1 MGILK
6 VLLRYTLPVFVV
18 LFGIGGC
25 FFLFQSRPESAQKP
39 PKPPAALV
47 ETAKAIKQPVTFRV
61 QSQGSVSPRT
71 QTTLIPEVSG
81 EIVEVSPQFISG
93 GFFSKGDVL
102 VKIDPSNYETALK
115 RANAAVKRAET
126 QVATENALAG
136 YAAQD
141 WQRLRSL
148 NATNTPASDL
158 TLRKPQLAEALAG
171 LESAEADREK
181 AMRDLTRTIIRAPY
195 DGMVRE
201 KRADIGQFVTSG
213 TQLAQTFATDFAEV
227 RLPLTQN
234 DLRYLEIPRTISDE
248 PLDVIL
254 RAEIGG
260 QNIEWAAQ
268 VVRSEGVFDETR
280 RVLYVVAQ
288 VNDPYSNESENRE
301 PLRVGTF
308 VTAEVK
314 GLDAG
319 KLFVI
324 PRSSLSRGT
333 TLWVVD
339 EQSKIYPQTLNIVRS
354 DRQFAYVSDGIEEG
368 MTYCLTPPNQP
379 LPGMMVRMDG

>member
-260 QNIEWAAQ
+260 QNIELSLIHI
-268 VVRSEGVFDETR
+268 SEPTR
-280 RVLYVVAQ
+280 
-288 VNDPYSNESENRE
+288 PY
-301 PLRVGTF
+301 
-308 VTAEVK
+308 
-314 GLDAG
+314 
-319 KLFVI
+319 
-324 PRSSLSRGT
+324 
-333 TLWVVD
+333 
-339 EQSKIYPQTLNIVRS
+339 
-354 DRQFAYVSDGIEEG
+354 
-368 MTYCLTPPNQP
+368 
-379 LPGMMVRMDG
+379 

>member
-6 VLLRYTLPVFVV
+6 VLLRYAIPVLVV
-18 LFGIGGC
+18 LVGIGTCG
-25 FFLFQSRPESAQKP
+25 FMVQARPQSVQKP

-47 ETAKAIKQPVTFRV
+47 ETAKAIKEPVTFRV
-61 QSQGSVSPRT
+61 LSQGSVTPRT

-81 EIVEVSPQFISG
+81 EIVEVSPYFISG
-93 GFFSKGDVL
+93 GFFSKGDIL

-148 NATNTPASDL
+148 NATDTPASDL

-181 AMRDLTRTIIRAPY
+181 AMRDLSRTNIRAPY

-227 RLPLTQN
+227 RLPLTQK
-234 DLRYLEIPRTISDE
+234 DLQYINLPRTMSDR
-248 PLDVIL
+248 PLAVSL
-254 RAEIGG
+254 KAELGG
-260 QNIEWAAQ
+260 KIIEWSAQ

-280 RVLYVVAQ
+280 RVLYAVAQ
-288 VNDPYSNESENRE
+288 IIDPYANQTSDRE
-301 PLRVGTF
+301 PLRIGTF
-308 VTAEVK
+308 VTAEVE
-314 GLDAG
+314 GVDAG
-319 KLFVI
+319 ELFVI
-324 PRSSLSRGT
+324 PRTSLSRGT

-339 EQSKIYPQTLNIVRS
+339 KQSKIYPQTLDIVRS
-354 DRQFAYVSDGIEEG
+354 DRNFAYVSGGIDEG
-368 MTYCLTPPNQP
+368 MSYCVTPPSQA

>member
-47 ETAKAIKQPVTFRV
+47 ETAKAVKQPVTFRV

-81 EIVEVSPQFISG
+81 EIVEVSPHFISG
-93 GFFSKGDVL
+93 GFFSKGDIL

-115 RANAAVKRAET
+115 RANAAVKKAET

-148 NATNTPASDL
+148 DATNTPASDL
-158 TLRKPQLAEALAG
+158 TLRKPQLAEVLAG

-213 TQLAQTFATDFAEV
+213 SQLAQTFATDFAEV

-234 DLRYLEIPRTISDE
+234 DLRYLDIPRTISDE
-248 PLDVIL
+248 PLDATL

-260 QNIEWAAQ
+260 RAIEWEAQ

-288 VNDPYSNESENRE
+288 VYDPYSKIEDRE
-301 PLRVGTF
+301 PLRIGTF
-308 VTAEVK
+308 VTAEVQ

-368 MTYCLTPPNQP
+368 VTYCLTPPNQP